1 MIKSYICDLAALFKQ
16 LNHIRESNL
25 QFTVQIINNMKR
37 IAEIALMSMC
47 VLGVCK
53 STFVN
58 AQSNIAERKY
68 RVIAYKQG
76 ANEITSMSNETTV
89 TPNMAIYV
97 PNSFTPNGDGINETF
112 GAYSEGVKDFT
123 LQVYDRWGAMIFE
136 SNDISKR
143 WDGMY
148 KGQIAQQGSYVY
160 KIQAK
165 AINGRI
171 LTKKGTV
178 NLIM

>member
-1 MIKSYICDLAALFKQ
+1 
-16 LNHIRESNL
+16 
-25 QFTVQIINNMKR
+25 MKR
-37 IAEIALMSMC
+37 IAEIALMIMC
-47 VLGVCK
+47 VLGIFK
-53 STFVN
+53 STFVK
-58 AQSNIAERKY
+58 AQSNISERKY

-76 ANEITSMSNETTV
+76 ANEISSMSNETTV

-97 PNSFTPNGDGINETF
+97 PNSFTPNGDGMNETF

-123 LQVYDRWGAMIFE
+123 MQVFDRWGAMIFE
-136 SNDISKR
+136 SNDINKR
-143 WDGMY
+143 WDGTY
-148 KGQIAQQGSYVY
+148 RGQLAPQGSYVY

>member
-97 PNSFTPNGDGINETF
+97 PNSFT
-112 GAYSEGVKDFT
+112 
-123 LQVYDRWGAMIFE
+123 LMAM
-136 SNDISKR
+136 
-143 WDGMY
+143 
-148 KGQIAQQGSYVY
+148 V
-160 KIQAK
+160 
-165 AINGRI
+165 
-171 LTKKGTV
+171 
-178 NLIM
+178 

>member
-1 MIKSYICDLAALFKQ
+1 
-16 LNHIRESNL
+16 
-25 QFTVQIINNMKR
+25 MKR
-37 IAEIALMSMC
+37 IAEFALMSMC

-58 AQSNIAERKY
+58 AQSNITERKY

-112 GAYSEGVKDFT
+112 GA
-123 LQVYDRWGAMIFE
+123 
-136 SNDISKR
+136 
-143 WDGMY
+143 
-148 KGQIAQQGSYVY
+148 
-160 KIQAK
+160 
-165 AINGRI
+165 
-171 LTKKGTV
+171 
-178 NLIM
+178 